1 MRWGFVYLGWQER
14 VVVIKVAMN
23 ESKSRS
29 KVLKIAVWAPGVQS
43 AGFTGK
49 ELDQLEVVGEG
60 IDAAVL
66 TSLLRKNVGPSDLIR
81 VGFAEKKEEKKIE
94 ILPAAWNSYPYQLSP
109 PYYPIQHYPVEYT
122 NHIEIEILRSDWNS
136 YPYQFS
142 APSYPIQHYPVE
154 YTNHIEIE
162 ILRSDWNSYSYQFS
176 APSYPIQHYP
186 VEYTNQTDPCSI
198 M

>member
-1 MRWGFVYLGWQER
+1 MRWGFVYLGWQQK
-14 VVVIKVAMN
+14 VVIKVAMN
-23 ESKSRS
+23 GNKSRS
-29 KVLKIAVWAPGVQS
+29 KVLKIAVVAPGVQS

-66 TSLLRKNVGPSDLIR
+66 TSLLRKNVGPSDLIS
-81 VGFAEKKEEKKIE
+81 VGSAEKKEEKKIE
-94 ILPAAWNSYPYQLSP
+94 ILPAAS
-109 PYYPIQHYPVEYT
+109 
-122 NHIEIEILRSDWNS
+122 NS

-142 APSYPIQHYPVE
+142 APY
-154 YTNHIEIE
+154 
-162 ILRSDWNSYSYQFS
+162 
-176 APSYPIQHYP
+176 YPIQHYP